1 MYNFFARINICLES
15 RKICIIELRIICL
28 DAWQTSLNLCLLPI
42 LERVS
47 EKIRKKTHF
56 ASNKSWYGLSSY
68 LEIYLA
74 LEPSCE
80 VFVLFIFTEIFI
92 IADIQGFN
100 RIDFNWNLLAILLL
114 LLQTLFNLKEHVSYS

>member
-1 MYNFFARINICLES
+1 MPGKPAWICVSYPFWKGFLKRLE
-15 RKICIIELRIICL
+15 
-28 DAWQTSLNLCLLPI
+28 
-42 LERVS
+42 
-47 EKIRKKTHF
+47 KTHF